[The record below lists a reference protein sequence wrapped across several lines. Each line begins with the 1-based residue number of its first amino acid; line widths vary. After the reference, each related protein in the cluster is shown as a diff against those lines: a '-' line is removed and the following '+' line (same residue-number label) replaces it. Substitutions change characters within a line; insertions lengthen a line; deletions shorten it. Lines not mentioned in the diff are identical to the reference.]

1 MNRNDERLSRR
12 DVLARLA
19 GLTAGIAL
27 ARDARAAAEEPRRL
41 FKIGACDW
49 SLGRT
54 GDLRS
59 LEVAREAGLDGVQV
73 SFGRPGAHKDLRSA
87 EVRSEYRK
95 AAKAAGQEI
104 ASLAMGVLNGVP
116 LATEAEAERWVGEC
130 IEVCPEMGVKVVL
143 LAFFDKGDILDR
155 PDLQPRLVERLKRLA
170 PGAEKARVVLGLET
184 YLSADDHIRILDAV
198 GSPAVQVYYDVANM
212 TTKGYDI
219 HKEIRR
225 LGRERIC
232 EFHMKENGFLLGK
245 GKVDFARVKA
255 AIDEIGYRGW
265 LIIEGATVAGRSV
278 VDCYRENQKYLRS
291 VFPTSR
297 KKESA

>member
-1 MNRNDERLSRR
+1 
-12 DVLARLA
+12 
-19 GLTAGIAL
+19 
-27 ARDARAAAEEPRRL
+27 
-41 FKIGACDW
+41 
-49 SLGRT
+49 
-54 GDLRS
+54 
-59 LEVAREAGLDGVQV
+59 
-73 SFGRPGAHKDLRSA
+73 FGRPGAHKDLRSA